1 MINIKYDPNKIISK
15 PFIKAK
21 IGLDNTFETTSVKFL
36 IDTGA
41 EISLLNKSNRP
52 INCPIKNLN
61 DDQFSI
67 SAFGGEIVEII
78 SQYIEVNLK
87 IKSLNIVNIRLFLT
101 DQNQNILGND
111 LVSLLQSHNF
121 NIFNKNS
128 ELNNFIYS
136 ENDHILTP
144 HSSSVVKLS
153 IPNLKPV
160 DKKMDLLIQP
170 PEIKLKHIIFDE
182 CVTSSQDPFCIIQNG
197 TDQVFQISKGT
208 FLGSF
213 VLIEKIPAHSI
224 NFIQRISEI
233 EDLDYRAELEL
244 ERNNFIKNRQE
255 KAKNFKIDPEK
266 LKTDY
271 KGKEIKTLLEL
282 LNKYKII
289 FKQNDEDRGFSEFV
303 EKFDFINDEPD
314 FESLYSKPLKF
325 SPKHEEAVEH
335 ELQKLIVGGI
345 ITECSSGCNAPLF
358 PVISVRP
365 GSDKPKVRLVQNYT
379 KLNKEISE
387 RRYPLVAAQ
396 DLLDK
401 TGKIILDHYKNN
413 PKQKL
418 YFTALDICSAFHMIA
433 LHKDDHL
440 VTAFSYGPSQY
451 CFKVLPF
458 GIKNSPSEFNY
469 ALAKIIKPVTDK
481 FKNIITYLDDI
492 LIVAPVNETLLIL
505 EALFAEFRNQCI
517 VLALNKCHFLEDD
530 IIFLGKHLSRHGVK
544 ERDTQIN
551 KVVNFETPANL
562 KQLQKFLGHCCFVAS
577 RVPYLNATLSPLHTL
592 VGKVNSGEE
601 KFKWEL
607 EHQTAFTEAQKAMTR
622 AIETAHFDPQKTVF
636 ICSDASKI
644 AVGFSLGNETVENGE
659 IKRVICALGSK
670 KLPDKLHHACS
681 RNLEI
686 YGILLT
692 LKVFR
697 WILMGIEK
705 IKIYTDNKPAASF
718 FNKTNNLIDPLIPT
732 RIKNLFTLYIEFNE
746 AIEIEYISN
755 KSELLGL
762 SDYLSRESKNDNLT
776 VFQNLSD
783 KIIPKEINTVKTRII
798 ESPLLLISIKRSDLI
813 ANQGKD
819 EFCLKIVKLLGTKA
833 PVKFRNKYF
842 RSLEGTL
849 LCGESENR
857 TNLVVVAEKDH
868 NFVIRQIHKYF
879 LHAGF
884 NKCIMEIRKLE
895 LFIPKLHEVLNRVV
909 SKCFVC
915 QLNKFPRSPVRE
927 IQFKIPPMGP
937 FTNFEMDLF
946 STENWKIP
954 SNFVLVLVDRFSWF
968 TFAEIIPNK
977 SSVTIAQ
984 KLVKIIVTNG
994 FENSTINSDG
1004 GKEFQGVVSHVAD
1017 ILPFI
1022 RFTTSAYQPSANGVS
1037 EKSNHR
1043 IKSGLQLAK
1052 VTVDNFESLLAL
1064 VVAKIN
1070 RTPMKS
1076 LNGLSPFECYFARAP
1091 PLLIPENEMAHHSLA
1106 QTRGSELN
1114 SWLND
1119 VQVLRDQIAELS
1131 ISNFQ
1136 NTLNKF
1142 IASEK
1147 IEPIKRNDV
1156 VVCLGNCELTEGRK
1170 LGRLDWWG
1178 PYLVHQ
1184 IRTNRLI
1191 LKCPLTGSSIKRNIR
1206 LVRKLK
1212 LDHKDKKAISDG
1224 LYKLENGLL
1233 SIADYQE
1240 NFNKL
1245 KNTEIREIEDSE
1257 VTETNNSLTSDKTPR
1272 DRIDTPDELVAPEI
1286 EKTIQRWQNKRP
1298 LRDLKRVNYK
1308 E

>member
-21 IGLDNTFETTSVKFL
+21 LGLDNTFETITVKFL

-41 EISLLNKSNRP
+41 EISLLNKSNCP
-52 INCPIKNLN
+52 KNCTVKNLN
-61 DDQFSI
+61 NNQFSI
-67 SAFGGEIVEII
+67 SAFGGDIVEVI

-87 IKSLNIVNIRLFLT
+87 IKSLNVENIRLFLT
-101 DQNQNILGND
+101 EQNQNILGND
-111 LVSLLQSHNF
+111 LVSLLQSHNY

-128 ELNNFIYS
+128 ELNNFVYS
-136 ENDHILTP
+136 RNNYVLTP

-153 IPNLKPV
+153 IPGLNSPSR
-160 DKKMDLLIQP
+160 KMDLLIQP
-170 PEIKLKHIIFDE
+170 PEIRLKHIIFDE
-182 CVTSSQDPFCIIQNG
+182 CVTNSLDPFCIIQNG
-197 TDQVFQISKGT
+197 TDQVFQINTGT

-213 VLIEKIPAHSI
+213 VIIEKIPAHSI
-224 NFIQRISEI
+224 NFIQKISEI
-233 EDLDYRAELEL
+233 KDQDYRAELER
-244 ERNNFIKNRQE
+244 ERNNFINERQ
-255 KAKNFKIDPEK
+255 KRAQNFKIDPEK
-266 LKTDY
+266 LKTGY
-271 KGKEIKTLLEL
+271 KGSEINKLLDL

-289 FKQNDEDRGFSEFV
+289 FKQNNEDRGFTEFI

-401 TGKIILDHYKNN
+401 TGKIIIEHYKNKPN
-413 PKQKL
+413 QKL
-418 YFTALDICSAFHMIA
+418 FFTALDICSAFHMIA

-440 VTAFSYGPSQY
+440 VTAFSYGASQY

-492 LIVAPVNETLLIL
+492 LIIASVTETLVIL
-505 EALFAEFRNQCI
+505 EALFAEFKKQCI
-517 VLALNKCHFLEDD
+517 VLALNKCHFLESN
-530 IIFLGKHLSRHGVK
+530 IIFLGKHLNRQGVK
-544 ERDTQIN
+544 ERDAQIN
-551 KVVNFETPANL
+551 KVINFEIPSNL
-562 KQLQKFLGHCCFVAS
+562 KQVQKFLGHCCFVAS
-577 RVPYLNATLSPLHTL
+577 RVPYLNATLSPLHAL
-592 VGKVNSGEE
+592 VGRVNSGEE

-607 EHQTAFTEAQKAMTR
+607 EHQSAFTEAQKAMTR

-636 ICSDASKI
+636 VCSDASKV
-644 AVGFSLGNETVENGE
+644 AVGFSLGNEIVEKGE

-670 KLPDKLHHACS
+670 KLPEKLHHACS

-697 WILMGIEK
+697 WILMGVEK
-705 IKIYTDNKPAASF
+705 VKIYTDNKPAASF
-718 FNKTNNLIDPLIPT
+718 FNKSNNLIDPLIPT

-762 SDYLSRESKNDNLT
+762 SDYLSRESKTDSLS
-776 VFQNLSD
+776 VFKNLSERINQKD
-783 KIIPKEINTVKTRII
+783 VNTVKTRII
-798 ESPLLLISIKRSDLI
+798 ESPLLLVSVKISDLVD
-813 ANQGKD
+813 NQRKD
-819 EFCLKIVKLLGTKA
+819 EFCLKIVKLLGTKS
-833 PVKFRNKYF
+833 PVKFRNKF
-842 RSLEGTL
+842 FKSLNGTL
-849 LCGESENR
+849 LCGESENK
-857 TNLVVVAEKDH
+857 TNLVVVAERDH
-868 NFVIRQIHKYF
+868 NFVIRQIHRYF

-895 LFIPKLHEVLNRVV
+895 LFIPKIHEVLNRVV

-946 STENWKIP
+946 STENWKVP
-954 SNFVLVLVDRFSWF
+954 SNFVLVIVCRFSWF

-977 SSVTIAQ
+977 ASVTIAQ

-994 FENSTINSDG
+994 LENSTINSDG
-1004 GKEFQGVVSHVAD
+1004 GKEFQGVVSHVAE

-1022 RFTTSAYQPSANGVS
+1022 RFTTSAYQPSANGIS

-1064 VVAKIN
+1064 VVAKLN

-1091 PLLIPENEMAHHSLA
+1091 PLLIPENDTKQQSLA
-1106 QTRGSELN
+1106 HTQGSELN
-1114 SWLND
+1114 TWLND
-1119 VQVLRDQIAELS
+1119 VKILRDQIAEIS

-1142 IASEK
+1142 IASEN
-1147 IEPIKRNDV
+1147 IDPIKRNDV

-1184 IRTNRLI
+1184 IRPNRLI
-1191 LKCPLTGSSIKRNIR
+1191 LKCPLTGNTLKRNVR

-1212 LDHKDKKAISDG
+1212 LDQKDKKSISEG

-1233 SIADYQE
+1233 SISDYQE
-1240 NFNKL
+1240 NFDRI
-1245 KNTEIREIEDSE
+1245 KNVEIKEIENHE
-1257 VTETNNSLTSDKTPR
+1257 ITETGNNRIIVKDNNNSVDRTETAVDSD
-1272 DRIDTPDELVAPEI
+1272 I

-1298 LRDLKRVNYK
+1298 LRNLPRKNYK

>member
-1 MINIKYDPNKIISK
+1 MINIKYDPNKITPK

-21 IGLDNTFETTSVKFL
+21 LGLDHSFETTTVKFL
-36 IDTGA
+36 VDTGA
-41 EISLLNKSNRP
+41 EISLLNKF
-52 INCPIKNLN
+52 NCPKNCAVKNLN
-61 DDQFSI
+61 NNQFSI
-67 SAFGGEIVEII
+67 SAFGGDVVEII

-87 IKSLNIVNIRLFLT
+87 IKSLNVENIRLFLT
-101 DQNQNILGND
+101 NQNQDILGND
-111 LVSLLQSHNF
+111 LVSLLQSHNY
-121 NIFNKNS
+121 NIFNKDS

-136 ENDHILTP
+136 KNDYILTP
-144 HSSSVVKLS
+144 HSSSVIKLS
-153 IPNLKPV
+153 IPDLKF
-160 DKKMDLLIQP
+160 KSKSRDLLIQP
-170 PEIKLKHIIFDE
+170 PEFYLKHVIFDE
-182 CVTSSQDPFCIIQNG
+182 CVTNSKDPFCIIQNG

-213 VLIEKIPAHSI
+213 VIIEKIPAHSI
-224 NFIQRISEI
+224 NFIQKISEL
-233 EDLDYRAELEL
+233 ENKEYRAEIEL
-244 ERNNFIKNRQE
+244 ERNEFIKKRQE
-255 KAKNFKIDPEK
+255 RAQNFKIDPEK
-266 LKTDY
+266 LKTGY
-271 KGKEIKTLLEL
+271 KGSEIKDLLHL
-282 LNKYKII
+282 LRKYKII
-289 FKQNDEDRGFSEFV
+289 FKQNDEDRGFSEFI
-303 EKFDFINDEPD
+303 EKFDFINDEPN

-396 DLLDK
+396 ELLDK
-401 TGKIILDHYKNN
+401 TGKIILEHYKNN
-413 PKQKL
+413 PEQKL
-418 YFTALDICSAFHMIA
+418 FFTALDICSAFHMIA

-440 VTAFSYGPSQY
+440 VTAFSYGASQY

-481 FKNIITYLDDI
+481 YKNIITYLDDI
-492 LIVAPVNETLLIL
+492 LIVATVKETLEIL
-505 EALFAEFRNQCI
+505 EALFIEFKKQCI
-517 VLALNKCHFLEDD
+517 VLALNKCHFLEDN
-530 IIFLGKHLSRHGVK
+530 IIFLGKHLSRQGVK
-544 ERDTQIN
+544 ERDAQIN
-551 KVVNFETPANL
+551 KVINFETPLNL
-562 KQLQKFLGHCCFVAS
+562 KSLQKFLGHCCFVAS

-607 EHQTAFTEAQKAMTR
+607 EHQTAFTEAQKAMSR

-636 ICSDASKI
+636 ICSDASKV
-644 AVGFSLGNETVENGE
+644 AVGFSLGNEIEENGE

-718 FNKTNNLIDPLIPT
+718 FHKSNNLIDPLIPT

-762 SDYLSRESKNDNLT
+762 SDYLSRESKTDCLS
-776 VFQNLSD
+776 VFKNLSNSTNL
-783 KIIPKEINTVKTRII
+783 KAVNTVKTRII
-798 ESPLLLISIKRSDLI
+798 ESPLLLISIKISELI
-813 ANQGKD
+813 ANQDKD
-819 EFCLKIVKLLGTKA
+819 EFCLKIQKLLGTKS
-833 PVKFRNKYF
+833 PIKFRNKF
-842 RSLEGTL
+842 FKALEGTL
-849 LCGESENR
+849 MCGESESSI
-857 TNLVVVAEKDH
+857 NLVVVAEKDH
-868 NFVIRQIHKYF
+868 NFVIRQIHRYF

-884 NKCIMEIRKLE
+884 NKCILEIRKLK
-895 LFIPKLHEVLNRVV
+895 LFIPKIHEVLNRIV

-915 QLNKFPRSPVRE
+915 QLNKFPRTPVRE
-927 IQFKIPPMGP
+927 IQFKIPPTGP

-968 TFAEIIPNK
+968 TFAEIVPNK
-977 SSVTIAQ
+977 SSITIAQ

-994 FENSTINSDG
+994 FENATINSDG
-1004 GKEFQGVVSHVAD
+1004 GKEFQGAVNHVAE
-1017 ILPFI
+1017 ILPFV
-1022 RFTTSAYQPSANGVS
+1022 RFTTSAYQPSANGIS

-1052 VTVDNFESLLAL
+1052 VTADNFESLLAL
-1064 VVAKIN
+1064 VVAKLN
-1070 RTPMKS
+1070 RTPMKT
-1076 LNGLSPFECYFARAP
+1076 LNGLSPFECYYTRAP
-1091 PLLIPENEMAHHSLA
+1091 PLIIPENNPENHFEP
-1106 QTRGSELN
+1106 QTQGSELN
-1114 SWLND
+1114 SWLNE

-1142 IASEK
+1142 IASTNVD
-1147 IEPIKRNDV
+1147 PIKRNDV
-1156 VVCLGNCELTEGRK
+1156 VVCLGNCDLTEGRK

-1184 IRTNRLI
+1184 VRPNRLI
-1191 LKCPLTGSSIKRNIR
+1191 LKCPLTGNTLKRNLR

-1212 LDHKDKKAISDG
+1212 LDHNDKKAISDG

-1233 SIADYQE
+1233 SITEYQE
-1240 NFNKL
+1240 NFNKI
-1245 KNTEIREIEDSE
+1245 KNAEIGEIEDSE
-1257 VTETNNSLTSDKTPR
+1257 FEENNKKATIRKNSR
-1272 DRIDTPDELVAPEI
+1272 DCSNIKDPVVNQDI
-1286 EKTIQRWQNKRP
+1286 EKTIERWQNKRP
-1298 LRDLKRVNYK
+1298 LRNLPRKNYK